1 MTPDTLTIRPE
12 RATDVPGIHALHR
25 ATFGGATEA
34 DLVDALRSEGSI
46 VLSLV
51 AEEDGRI
58 VGHVLYSR
66 LAIEMGTALVPAL
79 ALAPLAVEPARQ
91 RNDIGSHL
99 VQEAHRRLAAQ
110 AEEMVFVVGDPGY
123 YGRFGFSV
131 AAALPFETPYDGA
144 HVMALALNPSVAKGG
159 AVVYP
164 PPFAHLG

>member
-1 MTPDTLTIRPE
+1 MTLDTLIIRPE
-12 RATDVPGIHALHR
+12 RATDAPAIRALHS
-25 ATFGGATEA
+25 AAFGGATEA
-34 DLVDALRSEGSI
+34 DLVDALRNDGLV

-66 LAIEMGTALVPAL
+66 LAIEMGAALIPAL
-79 ALAPLAVEPARQ
+79 ALAPLAVAPARQ
-91 RNDIGSHL
+91 RNDIGTRL
-99 VQEAHRRLAAQ
+99 VQEAHRLLAAQ

-123 YGRFGFSV
+123 YDRFGFSV
-131 AAALPFETPYDGA
+131 AAAVPFETPYDGA
-144 HVMALALNPSVAKGG
+144 YVMALALNPSAAKGG

>member
-1 MTPDTLTIRPE
+1 MKRDTVTIRPE
-12 RATDVPGIHALHR
+12 RATDASAIHALHR
-25 ATFGGATEA
+25 AAFGGATEA
-34 DLVDALRSEGSI
+34 DLVDALRNDGLI

-51 AEEDGRI
+51 AEEGGRI
-58 VGHVLYSR
+58 VGHVVYSR
-66 LAIEMGTALVPAL
+66 LAIEMGGALVPAL

-91 RNDIGSHL
+91 RNDIGTRL

-123 YGRFGFSV
+123 YDRFGFS
-131 AAALPFETPYDGA
+131 AAAAVPFETPYDGA
-144 HVMALALNPSVAKGG
+144 HVMALALNPSVAKSG